1 MEDHYYTLGVNRNA
15 DHEKIRKAYRDCC
28 KKYHPDLCE
37 GGEQS
42 FKNIQRAY
50 DVLSDEGKKEAYDRK
65 LKGDN
70 APPTPRPGRGGEH
83 PADFRHNSI
92 FNGLFPG
99 RKRRLALDLLLSRY
113 EAGAGGIFQIPVSV
127 PGHKERTVNL
137 QLRGPVPPGSRFTI
151 PLYDAGLPGYTLT
164 VDIVVE

>member
-28 KKYHPDLCE
+28 KKYHPDLCD

-50 DVLSDEGKKEAYDRK
+50 DVLSDESKKEAYDRK
-65 LKGDN
+65 LKADN
-70 APPTPRPGRGGEH
+70 APAPPRP
-83 PADFRHNSI
+83 RHYSI
-92 FNGLFPG
+92 FNGFFPG
-99 RKRRLALDLLLSRY
+99 RRQRLALDLLLSRY

-137 QLRGPVPPGSRFTI
+137 QLRGPVPPGSRFSI
-151 PLYDAGLPGYTLT
+151 PLYEAGLPGYTLT